1 MAPNRVT
8 NAGKETAARVSTVP
22 EPNPLPPLIMLWRL
36 FSKSKVVPDRAQY
49 RSAPSRTDG
58 VGVQIAL
65 ENGVPISGRLVDM
78 SAGGAA
84 IEFDEGVEDDLL
96 LGAVRTVTF
105 SSLSSKSL
113 RVAATVRSLPSADE
127 PNRYGFQFVDEVQ
140 IDKEEQAGFLRLFNR
155 RRDRRAR
162 PGLDERLKGQI
173 IVNGFPHDV
182 SLHDISMGGA
192 CIRVPQ
198 ELGLSPGAEF
208 EFRFTIPKS
217 NYQVVCLAEVKSLFA
232 DASGTRLGVATT
244 VVPESDTKRNLDRAQ
259 AALADYIERR
269 VTEMERYNSA
279 FE

>member
-1 MAPNRVT
+1 
-8 NAGKETAARVSTVP
+8 
-22 EPNPLPPLIMLWRL
+22 MLWRL
-36 FSKSKVVPDRAQY
+36 FSKTKAIPDRSQY
-49 RSAPSRTDG
+49 RSAPSRADG

-65 ENGVPISGRLVDM
+65 GNGIPISGRLVNM

-84 IEFDEGVEDDLL
+84 IEFDEGVEGDLV
-96 LGAVRTVTF
+96 LGAVRTITF
-105 SSLSSKSL
+105 SSLTSKPL
-113 RVAATVRSLPSADE
+113 RVAAAVRSLPSEDE
-127 PNRYGFQFVDEVQ
+127 PHRYGFQFVDEVE

-173 IVNGFPHDV
+173 IVNGYPHDV

-198 ELGLSPGAEF
+198 ELVLSTGAEV
-208 EFRFTIPKS
+208 EFRFTIPKT
-217 NYQVVCLAEVKSLFA
+217 NHEVVCLAEVKSIFA